1 LPTDRHPCTPPRL
14 ARARRFSLPDDPRD
28 AEKIFFRPKVLE
40 LDAAK
45 ASLSSPAPQKNRK
58 ISLYTSKLFP

>member
-1 LPTDRHPCTPPRL
+1 
-14 ARARRFSLPDDPRD
+14 LPDTPRD

-40 LDAAK
+40 FDAAK
-45 ASLSSPAPQKNRK
+45 ATLSSPAPQKNRK